1 MNGLEVFNNKEFG
14 SIRTI
19 ENGNKVYFCGS
30 DIAKALGY
38 KNTREAIKKH
48 CRADGVAKCDGVSQ
62 TTNQYGITTEQK
74 VQLTFIDEGNLYRL
88 IAHSKLPKAEEF
100 ERWVFEEVLPTIRKT
115 GGYVNDE
122 NAFINTYLG
131 HLDERTK
138 QLFSATLHEIR
149 KCNEKIEADRP
160 KVLFADAVET
170 SRSTILVG
178 DLAKILKQNGVDI
191 GQKRLFAWLRDH
203 GYLIK
208 SGASK
213 NMPTQTAMERK
224 LFEIKETTISNP
236 DGSIRVTRT
245 TKVTGK
251 GQQYFIEK
259 FLS

>member
-1 MNGLEVFNNKEFG
+1 M
-14 SIRTI
+14 S
-19 ENGNKVYFCGS
+19 
-30 DIAKALGY
+30 
-38 KNTREAIKKH
+38 
-48 CRADGVAKCDGVSQ
+48 
-62 TTNQYGITTEQK
+62 
-74 VQLTFIDEGNLYRL
+74 FIPEGDLYRL

-115 GGYVNDE
+115 GGYVNDT
-122 NAFINTYLG
+122 AQFINSYFPQLDAGQRSALSAMLG
-131 HLDERTK
+131 EAKRMG
-138 QLFSATLHEIR
+138 
-149 KCNEKIEADRP
+149 EKIEADRP

-170 SRSTILVG
+170 SKSTILVG
-178 DLAKILKQNGVDI
+178 DLAKLLKQNGVDI

>member
-1 MNGLEVFNNKEFG
+1 MNELKLFENKTFG
-14 SIRTI
+14 TVRTI
-19 ENGNKVYFCGS
+19 EENGNVLFCGK
-30 DIAKALGY
+30 DVADALGY
-38 KNTREAIKKH
+38 KDTVNALKQH
-48 CRADGVAKCDGVSQ
+48 CYKDGVVFYDLTDSLGRTQQAK
-62 TTNQYGITTEQK
+62 
-74 VQLTFIDEGNLYRL
+74 FINEGNLYRL
-88 IAHSKLPKAEEF
+88 IAHSKLPKAAEF
-100 ERWVFEEVLPTIRKT
+100 ERWVFDEVLPTIRKT

-138 QLFSATLHEIR
+138 QLFSATLQEIR

-170 SRSTILVG
+170 SKSTILIG
-178 DLAKILKQNGVDI
+178 DLAKLLKQNGVDI

-208 SGASK
+208 GGASK
-213 NMPTQTAMERK
+213 NNMPTQTAMDRK
-224 LFEIKETTISNP
+224 LFEVKETTINNP

-259 FLS
+259 FLGQ

>member
-1 MNGLEVFNNKEFG
+1 MNSLEVFKNKEFG
-14 SIRTI
+14 TVRTI
-19 ENGNKVYFCGS
+19 EENGNVYFCGK
-30 DIAKALGY
+30 DVATALGY
-38 KNTREAIKKH
+38 EKPRNAIQAH
-48 CRADGVAKCDGVSQ
+48 CRGALKRGIPTTSGMQ
-62 TTNQYGITTEQK
+62 TMS
-74 VQLTFIDEGNLYRL
+74 FIPEGDLYRL

-208 SGASK
+208 SGART
-213 NMPTQTAMERK
+213 NMPTQTAMDRK

>member
-1 MNGLEVFNNKEFG
+1 MNSLEVFNNKEFG

-19 ENGNKVYFCGS
+19 ENGDKVYFCGK
-30 DIAKALGY
+30 DIATALGY
-38 KNTREAIKKH
+38 VNTKDALHKH
-48 CRADGVAKCDGVSQ
+48 CNKNGVAFYDLIDSMGRIQQ
-62 TTNQYGITTEQK
+62 TK
-74 VQLTFIDEGNLYRL
+74 FIDEGNLYRL

-122 NAFINTYLG
+122 SAFINTYLG

>member
-1 MNGLEVFNNKEFG
+1 MNSLEVFKNKEFG
-14 SIRTI
+14 TVRTI
-19 ENGNKVYFCGS
+19 EENGNVYFCGK
-30 DIAKALGY
+30 DVATALGY
-38 KNTREAIKKH
+38 EKPRNAIQAH
-48 CRADGVAKCDGVSQ
+48 CRGALKRGIPTTSGMQ
-62 TTNQYGITTEQK
+62 TMS
-74 VQLTFIDEGNLYRL
+74 FIPEGDLYRL

-213 NMPTQTAMERK
+213 NMPTQTAMDRK